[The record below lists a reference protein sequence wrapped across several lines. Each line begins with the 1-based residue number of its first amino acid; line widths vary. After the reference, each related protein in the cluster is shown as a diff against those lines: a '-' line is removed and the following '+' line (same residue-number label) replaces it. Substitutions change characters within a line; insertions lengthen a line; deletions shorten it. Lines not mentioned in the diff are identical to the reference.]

1 MNVFLWNARARN
13 GHVEAALNHPFP
25 AQVASDALARGV
37 DLPNVALVVNYD
49 APRDASNYV
58 HRVGRAARAGKKGTA
73 TTLVKRGQEKDFARL
88 RATIAPNKT
97 IPSLKLAGF
106 KALIPDYKACLADL
120 EIKLKEKK
128 PRKPAN
134 AERQPP
140 PPPTR
145 ERQHAFHQDSAAYA
159 AAFGDL
165 PSATGDGD
173 VTMADAPPSDAHKA
187 RVRAILE
194 GVGFKPPR
202 APR

>member
-1 MNVFLWNARARN
+1 MKKPPVR
-13 GHVEAALNHPFP
+13 PP
-25 AQVASDALARGV
+25 ASASSLQPKLVASEYAKATERSSET
-37 DLPNVALVVNYD
+37 
-49 APRDASNYV
+49 AS
-58 HRVGRAARAGKKGTA
+58 
-73 TTLVKRGQEKDFARL
+73 
-88 RATIAPNKT
+88 
-97 IPSLKLAGF
+97 
-106 KALIPDYKACLADL
+106 
-120 EIKLKEKK
+120 
-128 PRKPAN
+128 
-134 AERQPP
+134 P